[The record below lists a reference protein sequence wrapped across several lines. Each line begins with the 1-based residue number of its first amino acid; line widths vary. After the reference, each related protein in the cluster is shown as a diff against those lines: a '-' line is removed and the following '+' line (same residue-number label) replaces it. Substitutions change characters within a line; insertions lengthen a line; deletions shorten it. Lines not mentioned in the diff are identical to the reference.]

1 MKNSKIFLL
10 KKILPMGEFF
20 FEKVLDKSVT
30 TVYTVYIQYERRAQM
45 NIFIDNRSGAPI
57 YDQIYSQIKN
67 QIISGTLIENE
78 PLPSI
83 RNLAKDLRIS
93 VVTTKRAYDE
103 LEREGFIYTLP
114 AKGCFVAAQNT
125 ELLKEHNL
133 KKIEEHVI
141 EIKNLAAA
149 CQLSK
154 NDVIDIFDI
163 IYEQE

>member
-1 MKNSKIFLL
+1 
-10 KKILPMGEFF
+10 
-20 FEKVLDKSVT
+20 
-30 TVYTVYIQYERRAQM
+30 M

-67 QIISGTLIENE
+67 QIISGTLVANE

-103 LEREGFIYTLP
+103 LEREGFVYTLP

-133 KKIEEHVI
+133 KKIEEHI
-141 EIKNLAAA
+141 MEIKELSAA

-154 NDVIDIFDI
+154 NDIIEIFDI